1 MTEREAEQQL
11 RAAALALDALAPP
24 FDPALLRAGR
34 RPRVR
39 WLLAVAAGTAVLA
52 GLVVE
57 PAALSSVARFLGVT
71 SVDELTPRVDVAPPI
86 LGPAVSGE
94 AAARHVA
101 FPLREITAL
110 GEPERFYGR
119 EDVGGGMVSM
129 SYAGGVVLTQ
139 WSADAVDAS
148 VEVVATRGVAEDAAV
163 GSSPAMWIAGE
174 ARGTFVVVGADGEL
188 HREAFDV
195 RDGVLAWEA
204 AGVGFLLRGA
214 RSKDD
219 AVRLAASVD

>member
-1 MTEREAEQQL
+1 MTERELEQRLQ
-11 RAAALALDALAPP
+11 AAALALDALAPE
-24 FDPALLRAGR
+24 FDAARLPTVR
-34 RPRVR
+34 RPRMR
-39 WLLAVAAGTAVLA
+39 PLLAVAAGAAVLA
-52 GLVVE
+52 GVAVQ
-57 PAALSSVARFLGVT
+57 PAALSAVARFLGVT
-71 SVDELTPRVDVAPPI
+71 SVEELAPRVDVAPPH
-86 LGPAVSGE
+86 LGRAVSGE
-94 AAARHVA
+94 AAAWFVA

-129 SYAGGVVLTQ
+129 SYAGGVVFTQ
-139 WSADAVDAS
+139 WSAEAVDAS
-148 VEVVATRGVAEDAAV
+148 VEVIATRGVAEDAAV

-214 RSKDD
+214 SSKAD